1 VRVAPRAWIA
11 LLVAG
16 AVFGVYWQVRTHD
29 FVNFDDPVYIVDNPH
44 LQDGFSAAGIAHDFV
59 SIYHLNWH
67 PLTSVS
73 YRIDYELY
81 GLDAPGYLF
90 TNVILHALAAAI
102 LYLALARMTRAP
114 GRSAFVAAVFALH
127 PLHVESVA
135 WASER
140 KDVLSG
146 AFFSLTLL
154 AYARYAEAPSSR
166 RMGAVA
172 AFLGLG
178 LLSKSV
184 LVTAPFVLVLIDY
197 WPLGRIRRE
206 DGSALPDAA
215 RLRTAIV
222 EKWPLFAL
230 SAAASAATWLVQA
243 SAGALTFGDELSFG
257 IRATNALHSYGA
269 YLIDTA
275 WPTGLAVFYPH
286 PGAYPGA
293 DIPAARVA
301 LAAAS
306 LTAITAV
313 VASCAARRPYLIAG
327 WLWYLGMLVP
337 MIGLVQV
344 GQQARADRYMYLP
357 LIGLALAVAW
367 GACDL
372 ARGRRSRRVLGVAAA
387 AALLLLGVR
396 SWDQVGIWRDSRT
409 LFEHALAVTERNFK
423 AHVGLGDTLQ
433 RGGLYAEAVAQY
445 SAAIELYPRWVKAHL
460 GRAGSAFR
468 MGDLAAAAESY
479 ERALEIHPDQPAV
492 RGDLGVVLVK
502 IGRVD
507 EGLRELDRLIE
518 DGEASADVFAFLAD
532 RSFEQGRPGEA
543 VAYYREALIR
553 DEGHPAATNNLA
565 WLLATARDPGVR
577 DPAEAVAHAERA
589 ALRDG
594 SDPRALD
601 TLAAAYAAAGRYH
614 DAVRVAA
621 VAREGAPDGSP
632 LAAEL
637 ESRLELYRSG
647 RAVDE

>member
-1 VRVAPRAWIA
+1 
-11 LLVAG
+11 
-16 AVFGVYWQVRTHD
+16 VFGVYFQVRAHD
-29 FVNFDDPVYIVDNPH
+29 FVNFDDPIYITDNPH
-44 LQDGFSAAGIAHDFV
+44 LRDGLSAAGIARDFGSV
-59 SIYHLNWH
+59 YHLNWH

-154 AYARYAEAPSSR
+154 AYARFAEAPSSR

-206 DGSALPDAA
+206 DGSALPDAV

-230 SAAASAATWLVQA
+230 SAAASVATYVIQG
-243 SAGALTFGDELSFG
+243 SAGATDFGDALSFG
-257 IRATNALHSYGA
+257 IRATNAIHSYGA

-275 WPTGLAVFYPH
+275 WPTGLAMFYPH
-286 PGAYPGA
+286 PGA
-293 DIPAARVA
+293 DIPVAQVA
-301 LAAAS
+301 LAAVS

-313 VASCAARRPYLIAG
+313 AASGAARRPYLIAG

-357 LIGLALAVAW
+357 LIGLALPVAW

-372 ARGRRSRRVLGVAAA
+372 ARGRWSRRVLGVAAA
-387 AALLLLGVR
+387 VVVLLLGVR
-396 SWDQVGIWRDSRT
+396 SWDQVEIWRDSRT

-423 AHVGLGDTLQ
+423 ALVGLGDALQ
-433 RGGLYAEAVAQY
+433 IDGLYAEALVQY
-445 SAAIELYPRWVKAHL
+445 SAAIELYPRWERAHR
-460 GRAGSAFR
+460 GRAGCLVR
-468 MGDLAAAAESY
+468 MGDLEAAAESY
-479 ERALEIHPDQPAV
+479 ERALEIQPDQPAV
-492 RGDLGVVLVK
+492 RGDLGVILVR

-507 EGLRELDRLIE
+507 EGLHQLDRLIRE
-518 DGEASADVFAFLAD
+518 GEASAEVFVFLAD
-532 RSFEQGRPGEA
+532 RSFTQGRPDEA
-543 VAYYREALIR
+543 VAYYREALNR
-553 DEGHPAATNNLA
+553 DEDHPAATNNLA
-565 WLLATARDPGVR
+565 WLLATSRDPTVR

-601 TLAAAYAAAGRYH
+601 TLAAAYAAAGRYD
-614 DAVRVAA
+614 DAVRMAA
-621 VAREGAPDGSP
+621 NAREKTPDGSP
-632 LAAEL
+632 QALEL

-647 RAVDE
+647 QAVQE